1 MGMSIFKYIWFM
13 LVLASGFVAA
23 LLGSLH
29 YGADIDFAYWGNI
42 SNKALNKFPQM
53 LESPMVD
60 AYGFYG
66 GLFFFVVFLAMFV
79 ITSRTIRG
87 NRDGA
92 DYAYAEGND
101 DATEAPVSQSD
112 DSEPD
117 QSDDSEPDP
126 DDYVTA
132 TADQPVETINYE
144 AGEVDTEEDHTG
156 DSIESESDEDLS
168 QSWLKADQG

>member
-1 MGMSIFKYIWFM
+1 M

-29 YGADIDFAYWGNI
+29 YGADIDFAYWGSI

-112 DSEPD
+112 G
-117 QSDDSEPDP
+117 SEPDP

-144 AGEVDTEEDHTG
+144 AGEVDIEEDHTG
-156 DSIESESDEDLS
+156 DSIKSESGEDLS

>member
-1 MGMSIFKYIWFM
+1 M

-29 YGADIDFAYWGNI
+29 YGADIDFAYWGSI

-92 DYAYAEGND
+92 DFAYAEGND
-101 DATEAPVSQSD
+101 VATEAPVSQSD
-112 DSEPD
+112 D
-117 QSDDSEPDP
+117 
-126 DDYVTA
+126 
-132 TADQPVETINYE
+132 NE
-144 AGEVDTEEDHTG
+144 ADHTG
-156 DSIESESDEDLS
+156 DSIKSESDEDLS

>member
-1 MGMSIFKYIWFM
+1 M
-13 LVLASGFVAA
+13 LVLASGSVAA

-29 YGADIDFAYWGNI
+29 YGADIDFAYWGSI

-60 AYGFYG
+60 SYGFYG

-79 ITSRTIRG
+79 NTSRTIRG

-112 DSEPD
+112 G
-117 QSDDSEPDP
+117 SEPDP

-144 AGEVDTEEDHTG
+144 AVEIDIEDDHTG

>member
-1 MGMSIFKYIWFM
+1 M

-29 YGADIDFAYWGNI
+29 YGADIDFAYWGSI

-79 ITSRTIRG
+79 ITSRTIHG

-92 DYAYAEGND
+92 DYADAEGND

-112 DSEPD
+112 DSEPG
-117 QSDDSEPDP
+117 P

-144 AGEVDTEEDHTG
+144 AGEVDIEEDHTG

>member
-29 YGADIDFAYWGNI
+29 YGADIDFAYWGSI

-53 LESPMVD
+53 LESQMVD

-92 DYAYAEGND
+92 DFAYAEGND
-101 DATEAPVSQSD
+101 VATEAPVSQSD
-112 DSEPD
+112 D
-117 QSDDSEPDP
+117 
-126 DDYVTA
+126 
-132 TADQPVETINYE
+132 NE
-144 AGEVDTEEDHTG
+144 ADHTG
-156 DSIESESDEDLS
+156 DSIKSESDEDLS

>member
-1 MGMSIFKYIWFM
+1 M

-29 YGADIDFAYWGNI
+29 YGADIDFAYWGSI

-112 DSEPD
+112 G
-117 QSDDSEPDP
+117 SEPDP
-126 DDYVTA
+126 DNYVTA

-144 AGEVDTEEDHTG
+144 AGEVDIEEDLTG

>member
-1 MGMSIFKYIWFM
+1 M

-29 YGADIDFAYWGNI
+29 YGADIDFAYWGSI

-60 AYGFYG
+60 SYGFYG

-79 ITSRTIRG
+79 NTSRTIRG

-112 DSEPD
+112 G
-117 QSDDSEPDP
+117 SEPDP
-126 DDYVTA
+126 DDYLTA

-144 AGEVDTEEDHTG
+144 AGEIDIEEDHTG

>member
-1 MGMSIFKYIWFM
+1 M

-29 YGADIDFAYWGNI
+29 YGADIDFAYWGSI

-92 DYAYAEGND
+92 DYADAEGND

-112 DSEPD
+112 DSEPG
-117 QSDDSEPDP
+117 P

-144 AGEVDTEEDHTG
+144 AGEVDIEEDHTG